1 MKKTLTGFILLLAF
15 MLALPTN
22 LAFAHSHQESTSPS
36 EHEEVTEP
44 VDEISVTFD
53 AGIATGDI
61 EVTNNT
67 TNEEIEPASV
77 EVESTVITAQFD
89 EPLPNGEYIV
99 YWENIGDDTHHVDGE
114 FTFTVNVPEEELEE
128 EGTAEEDA
136 TNEDATEE
144 ESTDNASEQ
153 ETNVEDEQS
162 ETDNADSGSAVLWIS
177 IILAV
182 LFIGGLIAFV
192 VSRKKKK

>member
-1 MKKTLTGFILLLAF
+1 MKKTLTGFILFLAF
-15 MLALPTN
+15 MIALPTN
-22 LAFAHSHQESTSPS
+22 VAFAHSHQESTSPS
-36 EHEEVTEP
+36 ENEEVTEP
-44 VDEISVTFD
+44 VDEITVTFD

-99 YWENIGDDTHHVDGE
+99 YWENIGDDTHHIDGE

-128 EGTAEEDA
+128 E
-136 TNEDATEE
+136 ATEE
-144 ESTDNASEQ
+144 ESTDDASEQ

-177 IILAV
+177 IILAI
-182 LFIGGLIAFV
+182 LFIGGLIGFV
-192 VSRKKKK
+192 VSRNKKK

>member
-1 MKKTLTGFILLLAF
+1 MKKLLTGFILLLAF
-15 MLALPTN
+15 MLALPTHM
-22 LAFAHSHQESTSPS
+22 AFAHSHQESTSPS
-36 EHEEVTEP
+36 ENEEVTEP
-44 VDEISVTFD
+44 VDEITVTFD

-99 YWENIGDDTHHVDGE
+99 YWENIGDDTHHIDGE
-114 FTFTVNVPEEELEE
+114 FTFTVNVPEEELE

-153 ETNVEDEQS
+153 ETTVEDEQS

-177 IILAV
+177 IILAI
-182 LFIGGLIAFV
+182 LFIGGLIGFV
-192 VSRKKKK
+192 VSRNKKN

>member
-1 MKKTLTGFILLLAF
+1 MKKLLTGFILLLAF
-15 MLALPTN
+15 MFALPTN
-22 LAFAHSHQESTSPS
+22 VAFAHSHQESTSPS
-36 EHEEVTEP
+36 ENEEVTEP
-44 VDEISVTFD
+44 VDEITVTFD
-53 AGIATGDI
+53 AGIANGDI

-99 YWENIGDDTHHVDGE
+99 YWENIGDDTHHIDGE
-114 FTFTVNVPEEELEE
+114 FTFTVNIPEEEVE
-128 EGTAEEDA
+128 EGTSEEDT

-144 ESTDNASEQ
+144 ESTDDASEQ

-177 IILAV
+177 IILAI
-182 LFIGGLIAFV
+182 LFIGGLIGFV
-192 VSRKKKK
+192 VSLNKKK